1 MTATTQLTE
10 NEATMYDGRKG
21 MEATS
26 PVVGYL
32 DERVGSVLEEF
43 KRSQIWETVRNPST
57 PRAMVA
63 AIVREIYF
71 EVCCYQPQTT
81 RAGFLMIGSIHN
93 SERKLMKSM
102 LLHKWEEV
110 EHVQWAERGYLALG
124 GDAARLREINQS
136 GARITPHA
144 FAVAAVW
151 DRLAREVEP
160 AAYIGAEYLFE
171 SLTAE
176 VTKLVMP
183 QLSQLGFAADG
194 LYFITEHATED
205 VKHAN
210 LFRHLADELC
220 GRRPELIE
228 PILYAF
234 DCFRAVYPMPIW
246 LAAFE
251 RATGGGFA

>member
-1 MTATTQLTE
+1 MGSAAILSDHDAMY
-10 NEATMYDGRKG
+10 EAAQGRR
-21 MEATS
+21 MQS
-26 PVVGYL
+26 RIVPLL
-32 DERVGSVLEEF
+32 DERIESVLADF
-43 KRSQIWETVRNPST
+43 KRSPIWQMVNDPAT
-57 PRAMVA
+57 PPGAVA

-194 LYFITEHATED
+194 VYFITEHATED

-251 RATGGGFA
+251 RATGKWKR